1 MSGDDR
7 SDSPADGVIDLVRFF
22 RALRPEARREFEAL
36 AAKDRE
42 FGEDVA
48 AERAAADAS
57 AAADAARARA
67 DKPTGKG
74 GT

>member
-7 SDSPADGVIDLVRFF
+7 GDSAADGAIDLINFF
-22 RALRPEARREFEAL
+22 RALGPDARRDYEAL

-48 AERAAADAS
+48 AER
-57 AAADAARARA
+57 RAKA
-67 DKPTGKG
+67 VPT
-74 GT
+74 

>member
-22 RALRPEARREFEAL
+22 RTLRPEARREYEAL
-36 AAKDRE
+36 AARDRE

-48 AERAAADAS
+48 TERRVLAERQGA
-57 AAADAARARA
+57 
-67 DKPTGKG
+67 G
-74 GT
+74 